1 MAEKRGNPEPV
12 LLSGGN
18 PQIAKGDGDIPVKA
32 YVDAM
37 PGWKGEV
44 GRRLDTLIVE
54 AVPDVQ
60 KAIRWNTP
68 FYGNK
73 GDGWFVAYHCLTK
86 YIKVS
91 FFKGTDLHPEPPVV
105 SKGPTRSL
113 HIEEGKPWDE
123 EQFTKWVL
131 QASRLPGE
139 KVF

>member
-18 PQIAKGDGDIPVKA
+18 PQIAKSDGDIPVKA

-91 FFKGTDLHPEPPVV
+91 FFKGTDLHPEPPVI

>member
-91 FFKGTDLHPEPPVV
+91 FFKGTDLHPEPPVI

>member
-1 MAEKRGNPEPV
+1 MAKKGSNPEPV

-44 GRRLDTLIVE
+44 GRRIDTLIVD

>member
-12 LLSGGN
+12 LLSGRN

-44 GRRLDTLIVE
+44 GRRLDILIVE

-91 FFKGTDLHPEPPVV
+91 FFKGTDLHPEPPVI

-113 HIEEGKPWDE
+113 HIEEEKPWDE

>member
-18 PQIAKGDGDIPVKA
+18 PKIAKGDGDIPVKA

>member
-73 GDGWFVAYHCLTK
+73 GDDWFVAYHCLTK

-91 FFKGTDLHPEPPVV
+91 FFKGTDLHPEPPVI